1 YSVFYGED
9 AGSGF
14 TDLNVDNGFGYGL
27 QAGADFWVNEHWGVN
42 LDVKKLWLDVDAS
55 LNNGAIQADVDMD
68 PWIVGAGV
76 SYRF

>member
-1 YSVFYGED
+1 
-9 AGSGF
+9 
-14 TDLNVDNGFGYGL
+14 
-27 QAGADFWVNEHWGVN
+27 